1 MSNSLD
7 SFLTRI
13 GDVTIERVTPRPGPK
28 PNETIMSNE
37 TVTNSNMNNVEPQT
51 GNDESSEESSGET
64 SDGEHDKKNDTLQS
78 EEIEEIRSEGS
89 GDDMDLDETIDS
101 QIGVRAESERQH
113 HSQAEEDDEEPV
125 NILDTLP
132 LEGLYNIMDFKFVIF
147 LNSNII
153 VLIILKFFKR
163 SPNRGSGSV

>member
-13 GDVTIERVTPRPGPK
+13 GDVTIERVTPRGGPK
-28 PNETIMSNE
+28 SNE
-37 TVTNSNMNNVEPQT
+37 AAVQNEPSTNTNMNNAEPQT
-51 GNDESSEESSGET
+51 ANEESSEESSGES
-64 SDGEHDKKNDTLQS
+64 SDGEQEKKHGALNS

-101 QIGVRAESERQH
+101 QIGVRVDSERQSH
-113 HSQAEEDDEEPV
+113 CPPEEDDEEPV

-132 LEGLYNIMDFKFVIF
+132 LEGLY
-147 LNSNII
+147 
-153 VLIILKFFKR
+153 
-163 SPNRGSGSV
+163 

>member
-13 GDVTIERVTPRPGPK
+13 GDVTIERVTPRGGLKPG
-28 PNETIMSNE
+28 ETMITNE
-37 TVTNSNMNNVEPQT
+37 TVTNTNMNVESQT
-51 GNDESSEESSGET
+51 ANDESSDESSGET
-64 SDGEHDKKNDTLQS
+64 TDGEQEKKLDILRS

-101 QIGVRAESERQH
+101 QIGVRMESDRQQH
-113 HSQAEEDDEEPV
+113 NPSHEEDDEEPV

-132 LEGLYNIMDFKFVIF
+132 LEGLLNYQYKIHTQELLISSI
-147 LNSNII
+147 LNSN
-153 VLIILKFFKR
+153 
-163 SPNRGSGSV
+163 

>member
-13 GDVTIERVTPRPGPK
+13 GDVTIERVTPRGGPK
-28 PNETIMSNE
+28 PGETIMTSE
-37 TVTNSNMNNVEPQT
+37 TASSANMNAEPQAT
-51 GNDESSEESSGET
+51 NDESSDESSGET
-64 SDGEHDKKNDTLQS
+64 TDGEHEKKLDALQS

-101 QIGVRAESERQH
+101 QIGVRVESDRQQH
-113 HSQAEEDDEEPV
+113 HPSQDEDDEEPV

-132 LEGLYNIMDFKFVIF
+132 LEGECQEF
-147 LNSNII
+147 NS
-153 VLIILKFFKR
+153 
-163 SPNRGSGSV
+163 S

>member
-13 GDVTIERVTPRPGPK
+13 GDVTIERVTPRSGSK
-28 PNETIMSNE
+28 PNEALISNE
-37 TVTNSNMNNVEPQT
+37 TSTNTNMNNIEPQT

-64 SDGEHDKKNDTLQS
+64 SDGEHEKKNDTLQS

-101 QIGVRAESERQH
+101 QIGVRMESERH
-113 HSQAEEDDEEPV
+113 HSQPEEDDEEPV

-132 LEGLYNIMDFKFVIF
+132 LEGLYNITFY
-147 LNSNII
+147 N
-153 VLIILKFFKR
+153 
-163 SPNRGSGSV
+163 

>member
-13 GDVTIERVTPRPGPK
+13 GDVTIERVTPRGGPK
-28 PNETIMSNE
+28 SGEASMMTSETATSA
-37 TVTNSNMNNVEPQT
+37 NMNTEPQAT
-51 GNDESSEESSGET
+51 NDESSDESSGET
-64 SDGEHDKKNDTLQS
+64 TDGEQEKKLDAMQS

-101 QIGVRAESERQH
+101 QIGVRVDSERQQLH
-113 HSQAEEDDEEPV
+113 PSPEEDDEEQV

-132 LEGLYNIMDFKFVIF
+132 LEGL
-147 LNSNII
+147 
-153 VLIILKFFKR
+153 
-163 SPNRGSGSV
+163 SGYIK

>member
-13 GDVTIERVTPRPGPK
+13 GDVTIERVTPRGGSK
-28 PNETIMSNE
+28 SSETNMMSNE
-37 TVTNSNMNNVEPQT
+37 IGTNANLNAESQVT
-51 GNDESSEESSGET
+51 NDESSDESSGET
-64 SDGEHDKKNDTLQS
+64 TDGEQEKKIDALQS

-101 QIGVRAESERQH
+101 QIGVRVESDRQQH
-113 HSQAEEDDEEPV
+113 QPSQEEDDEEQV

-132 LEGLYNIMDFKFVIF
+132 LEGLLKNIDIK
-147 LNSNII
+147 
-153 VLIILKFFKR
+153 
-163 SPNRGSGSV
+163 

>member
-13 GDVTIERVTPRPGPK
+13 GDVTIERVTPRSGPK
-28 PNETIMSNE
+28 PNETVMSTE
-37 TVTNSNMNNVEPQT
+37 TATNTNMNNIESQT
-51 GNDESSEESSGET
+51 GNDESSEESSSET

-101 QIGVRAESERQH
+101 QIGVRAESERH

-132 LEGLYNIMDFKFVIF
+132 LEGLY
-147 LNSNII
+147 
-153 VLIILKFFKR
+153 IILLFF
-163 SPNRGSGSV
+163 N

>member
-13 GDVTIERVTPRPGPK
+13 GDVTIERVTPRSGSK
-28 PNETIMSNE
+28 SGETSIMTSE
-37 TVTNSNMNNVEPQT
+37 AATSANMNAEPQT
-51 GNDESSEESSGET
+51 ANEESSDESSGET
-64 SDGEHDKKNDTLQS
+64 TDGEQEKKLDALQS

-101 QIGVRAESERQH
+101 QIGVRVESERQH
-113 HSQAEEDDEEPV
+113 HPSQEDDDEEPV

-132 LEGLYNIMDFKFVIF
+132 LEG
-147 LNSNII
+147 S
-153 VLIILKFFKR
+153 
-163 SPNRGSGSV
+163 

>member
-13 GDVTIERVTPRPGPK
+13 GDVTIERVTPRGGSK
-28 PNETIMSNE
+28 PIETNMME
-37 TVTNSNMNNVEPQT
+37 TTTANMNTEPQT
-51 GNDESSEESSGET
+51 ANDESSDESSGET
-64 SDGEHDKKNDTLQS
+64 TDGEQEKKLDALQS

-101 QIGVRAESERQH
+101 QIGVRIDSDRQQH
-113 HSQAEEDDEEPV
+113 HPSQEDDDEEQV

-132 LEGLYNIMDFKFVIF
+132 LEGWFVKNVDINIYSILYIQFQHI
-147 LNSNII
+147 
-153 VLIILKFFKR
+153 
-163 SPNRGSGSV
+163 

>member
-13 GDVTIERVTPRPGPK
+13 GDVTIERVTPRGGPK
-28 PNETIMSNE
+28 PSETNMMTSE
-37 TVTNSNMNNVEPQT
+37 TATSANMNVEPQAT
-51 GNDESSEESSGET
+51 NDESSDESSGET
-64 SDGEHDKKNDTLQS
+64 TDGEQEKKLDALQS

-101 QIGVRAESERQH
+101 QIAVRVESERH
-113 HSQAEEDDEEPV
+113 HVSPEEDDEEQV

-132 LEGLYNIMDFKFVIF
+132 LEGLSEREYTK
-147 LNSNII
+147 
-153 VLIILKFFKR
+153 
-163 SPNRGSGSV
+163 

>member
-13 GDVTIERVTPRPGPK
+13 GDVTIERVTPRGGPK
-28 PNETIMSNE
+28 PSETNLMTNETATSASMSA
-37 TVTNSNMNNVEPQT
+37 EPQAT
-51 GNDESSEESSGET
+51 NDESSDESSGET
-64 SDGEHDKKNDTLQS
+64 TDGEQEKKLDAMQS

-101 QIGVRAESERQH
+101 QIGVRVESERQQHH
-113 HSQAEEDDEEPV
+113 HSLQEEDDEEQV

-132 LEGLYNIMDFKFVIF
+132 LEGLSKY
-147 LNSNII
+147 
-153 VLIILKFFKR
+153 
-163 SPNRGSGSV
+163 

>member
-13 GDVTIERVTPRPGPK
+13 GDVTIERVTPRSGSK
-28 PNETIMSNE
+28 SGESNIMMSETATS
-37 TVTNSNMNNVEPQT
+37 TNMNVEPQT
-51 GNDESSEESSGET
+51 ANDESSDESSGET
-64 SDGEHDKKNDTLQS
+64 TDGEQEKKLDTLQT

-101 QIGVRAESERQH
+101 QIGVRVESERH
-113 HSQAEEDDEEPV
+113 HPSQEEDDEEPV

-132 LEGLYNIMDFKFVIF
+132 LEGL
-147 LNSNII
+147 
-153 VLIILKFFKR
+153 
-163 SPNRGSGSV
+163 

>member
-13 GDVTIERVTPRPGPK
+13 GDVTIERVTPRGGSK
-28 PNETIMSNE
+28 PIETSMMTNET
-37 TVTNSNMNNVEPQT
+37 TTGANMNAEPQT
-51 GNDESSEESSGET
+51 ANDESSDESSGET
-64 SDGEHDKKNDTLQS
+64 TDGEQEKKLDALQS

-101 QIGVRAESERQH
+101 QIGVRIDSDRQQH
-113 HSQAEEDDEEPV
+113 HPSQEEDDEEQV

-132 LEGLYNIMDFKFVIF
+132 LEGWSHKNVDQYTFYITHTI
-147 LNSNII
+147 
-153 VLIILKFFKR
+153 
-163 SPNRGSGSV
+163 

>member
-13 GDVTIERVTPRPGPK
+13 GDVTIERVTPRGGSK
-28 PNETIMSNE
+28 PIETSMMTNET
-37 TVTNSNMNNVEPQT
+37 TTGANMNAEPQT
-51 GNDESSEESSGET
+51 ANDESSDESSGET
-64 SDGEHDKKNDTLQS
+64 TDGEQEKKLDALQS

-101 QIGVRAESERQH
+101 QIGVRIDSDRQH
-113 HSQAEEDDEEPV
+113 HPSQEEDDEEQV

-132 LEGLYNIMDFKFVIF
+132 LEGWSQKNVDI
-147 LNSNII
+147 S
-153 VLIILKFFKR
+153 VLHVDISILHVQFEYI
-163 SPNRGSGSV
+163 

>member
-13 GDVTIERVTPRPGPK
+13 GDVTIERVTPRGGPK
-28 PNETIMSNE
+28 PSEANMMTSETATSA
-37 TVTNSNMNNVEPQT
+37 TNMNAEPQAT
-51 GNDESSEESSGET
+51 NDESSDESSGET
-64 SDGEHDKKNDTLQS
+64 TDGEQEKKLDVLQS

-101 QIGVRAESERQH
+101 QIGVRVESDRQQH
-113 HSQAEEDDEEPV
+113 HPSPEEDDEEQV

-132 LEGLYNIMDFKFVIF
+132 LEGLSEYTK
-147 LNSNII
+147 
-153 VLIILKFFKR
+153 
-163 SPNRGSGSV
+163 

>member
-13 GDVTIERVTPRPGPK
+13 GDVTIERVTPRPK
-28 PNETIMSNE
+28 PGETIMTNE
-37 TVTNSNMNNVEPQT
+37 TATSANMNAEPQAT
-51 GNDESSEESSGET
+51 NDESSDESSGET
-64 SDGEHDKKNDTLQS
+64 TDGEHEKKLDVLQS

-101 QIGVRAESERQH
+101 QIGVRVESERQQH
-113 HSQAEEDDEEPV
+113 HPSQEEDDDEPV

-132 LEGLYNIMDFKFVIF
+132 LEGVCEQYC
-147 LNSNII
+147 
-153 VLIILKFFKR
+153 
-163 SPNRGSGSV
+163 

>member
-13 GDVTIERVTPRPGPK
+13 GDVTIERVTPRGGPK
-28 PNETIMSNE
+28 PGEASMMTSETATSANMSH
-37 TVTNSNMNNVEPQT
+37 VEPQAT
-51 GNDESSEESSGET
+51 NDESSDESSGET
-64 SDGEHDKKNDTLQS
+64 TDGEQEKKLDALQS

-101 QIGVRAESERQH
+101 QIGVRVESERQQH
-113 HSQAEEDDEEPV
+113 HPSPEEDDEEQV

-132 LEGLYNIMDFKFVIF
+132 LEGKKYMYMYIY
-147 LNSNII
+147 
-153 VLIILKFFKR
+153 
-163 SPNRGSGSV
+163 